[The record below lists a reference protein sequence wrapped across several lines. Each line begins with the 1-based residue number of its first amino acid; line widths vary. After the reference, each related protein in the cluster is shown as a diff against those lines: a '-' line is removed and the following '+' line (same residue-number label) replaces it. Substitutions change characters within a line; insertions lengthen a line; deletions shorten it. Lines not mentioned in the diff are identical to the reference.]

1 MVAGR
6 DPRDGMG
13 GHSSY
18 VLAHELAAHRA
29 GFEPQVFFP
38 GSTEA
43 VTETELGTFHRVQSA
58 VFGPDPANGFWKQLV
73 ALSAPAV
80 SAGVERFLAG
90 RPGPHLVHGFGTY
103 AYVGV
108 VTARRLARAGLR
120 TASLSSVYTPVEHE
134 YASRARG
141 VGAPHGVWMRARYR
155 AELWWA
161 RWFVAPCE
169 RLAHQRSDLL
179 TMNYESSR
187 RLFLA
192 AYGQGAPSRKL
203 PYASKAAF
211 ADDGPGVRP
220 DGALPGL
227 PDGPAP
233 LIVSVS
239 RHDPRKGLDV
249 LLHALADLRARGVPF
264 RACLPSSGPLLSAHR
279 RLASRLGLDGVT
291 VIPGWVPDPFPYLR
305 AADVFVCPRSRVA
318 GRWHSWRRSRAG
330 CAVVASDID
339 SSEDVVH
346 GENGLL
352 VPATPRRSPGAR
364 AVLVDAGLAPGSR
377 REPGRRSRL
386 ASGGRLRRCDPRRL
400 RGSRRSSPAAHV
412 GGASRLRRA
421 RSATPP
427 RRHARGSAPRQ
438 PRTGPPSPA
447 PPGRGRGSAGPDRSA
462 GARGGVRPASGSRWS
477 GGGSRRSARA

>member
-18 VLAHELAAHRA
+18 VLAHVLAAHRA

-43 VTETELGTFHRVQSA
+43 VTETEHGTFHQVRSV

-80 SAGVERFLAG
+80 SAGVARFLAG
-90 RPGPHLVHGFGTY
+90 RPGPHVVHGFGTY

-120 TASLSSVYTPVEHE
+120 AASLSSVYTPVEHE

-141 VGAPHGVWMRARYR
+141 IGAAHGAWMRARYR

-161 RWFVAPCE
+161 RWFVARCE
-169 RLAHQRSDLL
+169 RLAHQRSDLV

-211 ADDGPGVRP
+211 ADDGPGVRA
-220 DGALPGL
+220 DGALPGEPGGL
-227 PDGPAP
+227 AP

-249 LLHALADLRARGVPF
+249 LLRALADLRARGVPF

-305 AADVFVCPRSRVA
+305 AADVFVLPSLQEGSGA
-318 GRWHSWRRSRAG
+318 LALLEAFQAG

-339 SSEDVVH
+339 GVPEDVVH

-352 VPATPRRSPGAR
+352 VPPGDATALGRTLET
-364 AVLVDAGLAPGSR
+364 VLVDAGLRA
-377 REPGRRSRL
+377 RL
-386 ASGGRLRRCDPRRL
+386 AKEARATFETRFSADVF
-400 RGSRRSSPAAHV
+400 AAAIRDV
-412 GGASRLRRA
+412 YADL
-421 RSATPP
+421 
-427 RRHARGSAPRQ
+427 
-438 PRTGPPSPA
+438 
-447 PPGRGRGSAGPDRSA
+447 
-462 GARGGVRPASGSRWS
+462 GVRPPPPA
-477 GGGSRRSARA
+477 